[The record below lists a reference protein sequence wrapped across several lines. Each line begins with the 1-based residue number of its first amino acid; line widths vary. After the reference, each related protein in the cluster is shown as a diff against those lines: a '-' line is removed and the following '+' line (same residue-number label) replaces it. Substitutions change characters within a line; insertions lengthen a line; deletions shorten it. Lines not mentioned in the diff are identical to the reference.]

1 MGKIWKTSTTE
12 ERNRNSDFK
21 EFVQK
26 SSYKGNFSL
35 QLVDCLI
42 GEVSKWFLKALSFAL
57 ITQNI

>member
-1 MGKIWKTSTTE
+1 MGKTSTTE
-12 ERNRNSDFK
+12 ERNSDFK

-26 SSYKGNFSL
+26 SSYKGKFSL